1 MIHFQDLTS
10 RVARRNNYTEI
21 NTQAHTHTQMHRDN
35 VKTCN
40 GSEE

>member
-21 NTQAHTHTQMHRDN
+21 NTHIQAHGDN
-35 VKTCN
+35 FKTFN